1 MPGRP
6 AVAVEPIRS
15 EDIDA
20 VAKYL
25 NAQLNDRVPVAD
37 WARVIGEDWHRV
49 APNHGFLLRSGDRVV
64 GACLAIYSTR
74 VIDGV
79 DEGICNLGALC
90 VDEDFRVHVVRLLR
104 SVLKQDGWTFTD
116 LSPSGNV
123 IALNERLGFQ
133 YLDTATA
140 VVPGLPIPHIRRR
153 IRVITD
159 PEQIESRLEGAART
173 ILREHRNAAA
183 AHHVLLT
190 CGEDQ
195 CYLIYRR
202 TSRKRL
208 PVFASILYVSDQ
220 AAFARLADGLPGH
233 LLRHGVLASF
243 AELRIVGTTPPR
255 STHLKQPRPKM
266 YKSTHLGPENID
278 YLYSELTSLAW

>member
-79 DEGICNLGALC
+79 NEGI
-90 VDEDFRVHVVRLLR
+90 
-104 SVLKQDGWTFTD
+104 
-116 LSPSGNV
+116 
-123 IALNERLGFQ
+123 
-133 YLDTATA
+133 
-140 VVPGLPIPHIRRR
+140 
-153 IRVITD
+153 
-159 PEQIESRLEGAART
+159 
-173 ILREHRNAAA
+173 
-183 AHHVLLT
+183 
-190 CGEDQ
+190 
-195 CYLIYRR
+195 
-202 TSRKRL
+202 
-208 PVFASILYVSDQ
+208 
-220 AAFARLADGLPGH
+220 
-233 LLRHGVLASF
+233 
-243 AELRIVGTTPPR
+243 
-255 STHLKQPRPKM
+255 
-266 YKSTHLGPENID
+266 
-278 YLYSELTSLAW
+278 